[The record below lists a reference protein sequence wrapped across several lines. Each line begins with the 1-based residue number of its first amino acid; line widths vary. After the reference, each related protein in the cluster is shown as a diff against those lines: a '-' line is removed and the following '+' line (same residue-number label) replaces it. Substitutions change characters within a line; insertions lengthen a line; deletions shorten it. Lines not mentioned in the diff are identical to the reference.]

1 MTDEPGPADEQPSQ
15 PLPQHPYVSQL
26 KPDPAQPA
34 LRVTELT
41 GLPGDSDRPGYQRL
55 YLTAKLDYY
64 AEFTVAD
71 IISAQDIPADQSPF
85 PGLAA
90 TWVSIRHD
98 TTIAYTWVK
107 SPQPVDE
114 FDLDVRLG
122 GASGAVPELAPQ
134 TAPIN
139 TCPTCRTCNTNCG
152 QNTCRTCNTNCG
164 QNTCTCAGQN
174 TCNTCWYQNTC
185 NPENN
190 TCGGQNTCSPPTTCF
205 IVGPD

>member
-85 PGLAA
+85 RPGGHLGQHPR
-90 TWVSIRHD
+90 RHHHRLHLGEE
-98 TTIAYTWVK
+98 
-107 SPQPVDE
+107 PEPVDE
-114 FDLDVRLG
+114 FDLDPPAAAG
-122 GASGAVPELAPQ
+122 PAAPSR
-134 TAPIN
+134 N
-139 TCPTCRTCNTNCG
+139 SR
-152 QNTCRTCNTNCG
+152 RRRR
-164 QNTCTCAGQN
+164 
-174 TCNTCWYQNTC
+174 
-185 NPENN
+185 
-190 TCGGQNTCSPPTTCF
+190 
-205 IVGPD
+205 DR